1 VTYPEPGL
9 RIAYPYPVS
18 AAYEYDGNGNVE
30 KVTERKQV
38 SVEATAE
45 EVTDPEYD
53 DLGRLATEQRYD
65 GKVVHYAYDLKGNR
79 RKVTDPDGVATE
91 YGYDAQDRLETATTP
106 AGDATYRYHADG
118 LLAGTSYP
126 NGLEEARCYDHA
138 GRLTAIVTARGAV
151 GDACPDVAGMVSR
164 FDYAYDANGNRS
176 LQWERRT
183 AQGSSS
189 IGSVE
194 ETRYGYDALDRLV
207 GVAYPDRTVLYQL
220 DAVGNRIGER
230 VRPAPGVLALTVASF
245 IEASGSG
252 LTSDLVATFNRVDWL
267 VSQSDAVDGTRSA
280 TYGYDKA
287 GNLTDKVKGGVVRQ
301 LRWSYRDT
309 LTAVLQGADATQLV
323 EVGRYDYDEGLQR
336 VKRTTAQ
343 EQVEYVL
350 DDRHVLQEAS
360 AAAGHPAYRRYHY
373 AGGPLLVED
382 GAARRFISTD
392 ALGSPTDLTS
402 ADATVASMRK
412 YDAWGQYRNDTAPVA
427 SEPKLGFT
435 GHQYDPET
443 GLVYARARYYDPDLG
458 RFISRDTWEG
468 DLADAPSLHRYAYAY
483 DNPLVYVDPDGNA
496 AYEAA
501 EEWER
506 AQREAAWTGEETME
520 KVQADSARFANWAAE
535 KLGDSWA
542 SRIVGGVVV
551 ATAQTVIEL
560 TGGLAAVITDPTAL
574 IRAPLRLGTGAAEGV
589 EKIERGEYV
598 AGTLAIVADAAAAV
612 ETAAGAYAFAR
623 NVRVTVEQPRAQSRG
638 IFEVLDPHDGGARR
652 PAAAPSFT
660 AKAPDTAPG
669 AGAPRSWTHFLRK
682 AEERLAQAKANYGE
696 HGLQMNAEAP
706 RRVFYV
712 DQKGVAIPAQPG
724 SVFRGTAVSPAID
737 EAISQSGFQSGRA
750 RGVPGSALPPDAPLI
765 DRVTQYVEGSPFPR
779 DTDFVGFK
787 RYPHDA
793 LNTAVRTGRA
803 QLRDP
808 SAFVRLDEV
817 DVSGLRT
824 IDIEKVYSDLGRR
837 PRPPIDVIGELVVEG
852 NVPPSRI
859 RRTYKVRPPRR

>member
-1 VTYPEPGL
+1 
-9 RIAYPYPVS
+9 
-18 AAYEYDGNGNVE
+18 
-30 KVTERKQV
+30 
-38 SVEATAE
+38 
-45 EVTDPEYD
+45 
-53 DLGRLATEQRYD
+53 
-65 GKVVHYAYDLKGNR
+65 
-79 RKVTDPDGVATE
+79 
-91 YGYDAQDRLETATTP
+91 
-106 AGDATYRYHADG
+106 
-118 LLAGTSYP
+118 
-126 NGLEEARCYDHA
+126 
-138 GRLTAIVTARGAV
+138 
-151 GDACPDVAGMVSR
+151 
-164 FDYAYDANGNRS
+164 
-176 LQWERRT
+176 
-183 AQGSSS
+183 
-189 IGSVE
+189 
-194 ETRYGYDALDRLV
+194 
-207 GVAYPDRTVLYQL
+207 
-220 DAVGNRIGER
+220 
-230 VRPAPGVLALTVASF
+230 
-245 IEASGSG
+245 
-252 LTSDLVATFNRVDWL
+252 VDWL

-280 TYGYDKA
+280 TYAYDKA
-287 GNLTDKVKGGVVRQ
+287 GNLTDKVKGGAVRQ

-309 LTAVLQGADATQLV
+309 LTSVLQGADATQLV
-323 EVGRYDYDEGLQR
+323 EVGRYDYDPGLQR

-373 AGGPLLVED
+373 ADGPLLVED

-402 ADATVASMRK
+402 AGATVASMRK

-598 AGTLAIVADAAAAV
+598 GGTLAIVADAAAAV

-638 IFEVLDPHDGGARR
+638 ILEVLDPHDGGARR
-652 PAAAPSFT
+652 PGAAASFT
-660 AKAPDTAPG
+660 AKAPTPPPGSSPPTAQVIADAAEQATAAARRAVPAMPD
-669 AGAPRSWTHFLRK
+669 AGAAVQSPRPPLRPSPTPTV
-682 AEERLAQAKANYGE
+682 
-696 HGLQMNAEAP
+696 GLSAP
-706 RRVFYV
+706 SPRALEMHRRVSLKGEFELVEKV
-712 DQKGVAIPAQPG
+712 DVSTGRNEAVFWSGPG
-724 SVFRGTAVSPAID
+724 NKARATEYARLHGGSTLEMTPGGKALVNRALGARYGTELAVNSLWYRL
-737 EAISQSGFQSGRA
+737 SQRFSERA
-750 RGVPGSALPPDAPLI
+750 RG
-765 DRVTQYVEGSPFPR
+765 RVHVFAKGASR
-779 DTDFVGFK
+779 K
-787 RYPHDA
+787 RTFYEIEEP
-793 LNTAVRTGRA
+793 T
-803 QLRDP
+803 LRDNP
-808 SAFVRLDEV
+808 
-817 DVSGLRT
+817 DVT
-824 IDIEKVYSDLGRR
+824 K
-837 PRPPIDVIGELVVEG
+837 
-852 NVPPSRI
+852 
-859 RRTYKVRPPRR
+859 RTYHY